1 MAAFAAYAESH
12 LKTRPFH
19 PCVIVLVAA
28 VAVGMTG
35 RLARAQA
42 GLRGPEDASAFPT
55 SPTSAPPV
63 SPEGASSPPNDASP
77 TAADE
82 TSPPATTQ
90 NTESGGAPNYGKPRK
105 RKPKLYKPT
114 LRSNPPL
121 SPLVSYRGAPGLRKV
136 LNPVPPPAGTID
148 APQPA
153 PTVAVIQSPPRL
165 KRPIVEL
172 DPYAPTGVRVG
183 ALRLLPFVE
192 ASTGYETNPN
202 QVSAGI
208 KPSAV
213 LRAAGGVSVESD
225 FPTNSLTG
233 SLRGGYSDFPANTNA
248 NRPDASGFVDG
259 RIDVTRD
266 DQINLEG
273 RFTVATQTPGSPLL
287 AVANSVFIT
296 NRALI
301 ASEGA
306 TVGAT
311 HRFNRLA
318 IDLRGTFD
326 RTQYGNATQSD
337 GTIFPFSQY
346 NYNDIGVVARAS
358 YEVTPALSPFA
369 EVGFDSRVHDDP
381 VDPTGFFRNSNGIE
395 ARAGSAIEFTRLIT
409 GTLSGG
415 YADRRYADARLPN
428 LRGPTVDGSLVYAAT
443 PLTTVTFR
451 AATTLSETTL
461 AGASGAISRSL
472 SLEIAH
478 VFFRHFT
485 LSGIAVYQPNEYEG
499 VPVNETFTSFTLK
512 GAYAITRDVQIIAS
526 ASEQNLA
533 SSLPGN
539 SFRDAIFLT
548 GVRLQR

>member
-1 MAAFAAYAESH
+1 MQ
-12 LKTRPFH
+12 TRPFNS
-19 PCVIVLVAA
+19 CVLVLVAA
-28 VAVGMTG
+28 LGAGT
-35 RLARAQA
+35 RTDAAWAQA
-42 GLRGPEDASAFPT
+42 GLRGPEDVSAFPT
-55 SPTSAPPV
+55 SPTSAPLV
-63 SPEGASSPPNDASP
+63 SPESTSPPSVDASP
-77 TAADE
+77 AAADE
-82 TSPPATTQ
+82 TSPPSTTQ
-90 NTESGGAPNYGKPRK
+90 NSESSGAPNYGKPRK
-105 RKPKLYKPT
+105 RKPKLYKPS
-114 LRSNPPL
+114 LKSNPPL
-121 SPLVSYRGAPGLRKV
+121 SPLVPYRGAPGVQRL
-136 LNPVPPPAGTID
+136 LNPAPPPAGTID
-148 APQPA
+148 ALQPA
-153 PTVAVIQSPPRL
+153 PTVAVLQSPLRL

-172 DPYAPTGVRVG
+172 DPYAPTGVRAG
-183 ALRLLPFVE
+183 ELRLLPFVE

-213 LRAAGGVSVESD
+213 LRAAGGISVESD

-233 SLRGGYSDFPANTNA
+233 SLRGGYSDFPANPNA
-248 NRPDASGFVDG
+248 NRPDASGVVDG
-259 RIDVTRD
+259 RIDVTRN

-273 RFTVATQTPGSPLL
+273 RFTIATQTPGSPLL

-301 ASEGA
+301 TSEGA
-306 TVGAT
+306 TLGGT

-318 IDLRGTFD
+318 LDLRGTFD

-358 YEVTPALSPFA
+358 YELTPGMAPFA

-381 VDPTGFFRNSNGIE
+381 VDPTGFFRNSDGIE
-395 ARAGSAIEFTRLIT
+395 ARAGSTIEFTRMIT

-428 LRGPTVDGSLVYAAT
+428 LRGPTVDANLVYAAT

-451 AATTLSETTL
+451 ANTTLEETTL

-472 SLEIAH
+472 SLEVAH

-485 LSGIAVYQPNEYEG
+485 VSGIAVYQPNEYEG
-499 VPVNETFTSFTLK
+499 VAVKETFTSFTLK